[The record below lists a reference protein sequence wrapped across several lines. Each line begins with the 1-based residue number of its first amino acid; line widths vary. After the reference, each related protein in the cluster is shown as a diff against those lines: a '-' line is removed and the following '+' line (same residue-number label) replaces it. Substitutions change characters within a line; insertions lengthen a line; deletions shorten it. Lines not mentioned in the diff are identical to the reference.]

1 LQRVTPLP
9 TRDVIHKKAR
19 RQMRQSGWSAADE
32 LIRQLVLTL
41 SFTAVA
47 QTGQMLDSFMTRAP

>member
-1 LQRVTPLP
+1 
-9 TRDVIHKKAR
+9 
-19 RQMRQSGWSAADE
+19 MRQSGWSAADE